1 MKTHVNHH
9 HYLNVIGVLITV
21 TVLLLAFGIYKTLQF
36 QEKEMFK
43 SYEYT
48 SEASFT
54 INDTYKHQLPTTSE
68 FAEDEAALEIKEWM
82 LDYSSW
88 LTEPTT
94 ANNTTVTS
102 YAKEP
107 LVIEDWMLNT
117 SEWFTTSPTSN
128 FVATE
133 YAEDVLVVEDWMLS
147 TDDWL
152 TTSPASLFSA
162 AETELELQS
171 WMLSVDSWDVPV
183 VTAEQ
188 LNELNAVVEE
198 DLPIEDWMVQC
209 CTWLTPEQMNQEEL
223 SNFSQNIMEEE
234 LIIEAWMTDDN
245 SWLIE
250 ENEIATEKEQV

>member
-48 SEASFT
+48 SEVSSSIYEA
-54 INDTYKHQLPTTSE
+54 NRHQLPTSAE
-68 FAEDEAALEIKEWM
+68 FAEDEAALEIEDWM

-88 LTEPTT
+88 LAEPVT
-94 ANNTTVTS
+94 ANTTVS
-102 YAKEP
+102 YTEEP
-107 LVIEDWMLNT
+107 LAIEDWMLNT
-117 SEWFTTSPTSN
+117 SEWFTPTTTSN
-128 FVATE
+128 IVAAE
-133 YAEDVLVVEDWMLS
+133 YEEEALVIEDWMLS
-147 TDDWL
+147 TNEWL
-152 TTSPASLFSA
+152 TTSTASLFSE

-171 WMLSVDSWDVPV
+171 WMLSVESWDVPV
-183 VTAEQ
+183 VTAAQ
-188 LNELNAVVEE
+188 WNELNSVVEE
-198 DLPIEDWMVQC
+198 ELPIEDWMVQC
-209 CTWLTPEQMNQEEL
+209 CTWLAPEQMNQEEL

-234 LIIEAWMTDDN
+234 LIIEAWMTDVD

-250 ENEIATEKEQV
+250 ENPNTTEKEQV

>member
-36 QEKEMFK
+36 QEREMFK

-48 SEASFT
+48 SEASST
-54 INDTYKHQLPTTSE
+54 IYEAHRNQLPTTAE
-68 FAEDEAALEIKEWM
+68 FAEDEAALKIEDWM

-94 ANNTTVTS
+94 TNNINAFS
-102 YAKEP
+102 NIEEP

-117 SEWFTTSPTSN
+117 SEWFTASATSN

-133 YAEDVLVVEDWMLS
+133 YAEEALVIEDWMLS
-147 TDDWL
+147 TDEWL
-152 TTSPASLFSA
+152 TTSPASLFSE

-171 WMLSVDSWDVPV
+171 WMLSVESWDVPV
-183 VTAEQ
+183 VTNAQWE
-188 LNELNAVVEE
+188 ELNAVVEE
-198 DLPIEDWMVQC
+198 ELPIENWMVQC

-234 LIIEAWMTDDN
+234 LIIEAWMTDVD

-250 ENEIATEKEQV
+250 ENEITTEKEQV